1 MSNVKNVLQIL
12 NVLKTAKFWLLAY
25 SEWKLGHKAIARK
38 VTGSAARY
46 SLLNNLILHDVY
58 SLLGLKLQTGSHN
71 KIAPQ

>member
-12 NVLKTAKFWLLAY
+12 NVLKTAKFWLLTY
-25 SEWKLGHKAIARK
+25 SEWKLGLKAIARK
-38 VTGSAARY
+38 VTGSAAWY